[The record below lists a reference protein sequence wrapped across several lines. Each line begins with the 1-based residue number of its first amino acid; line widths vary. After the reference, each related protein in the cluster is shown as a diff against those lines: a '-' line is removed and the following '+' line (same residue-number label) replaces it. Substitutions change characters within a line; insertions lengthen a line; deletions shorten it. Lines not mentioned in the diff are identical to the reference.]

1 MFGEKPIVGQT
12 IIRIKKD
19 RIILPSFTH
28 VEPGDK
34 ISATFDAYQK
44 KIILLKEKELYE
56 RLSILHTK
64 IKQAYLEKRITYEE
78 YHKLERYFWG
88 ILPLHE
94 RTITSKLEYQ
104 LFNRKP
110 FAISEL
116 SRVQKLNLKDEVFA
130 VGVGTTLEL
139 YPSEEMYYEDLKKT
153 KKIK

>member
-19 RIILPSFTH
+19 RIILPSFTYA
-28 VEPGDK
+28 EPGDK

-44 KIILLKEKELYE
+44 KIILLQEKELYE
-56 RLSILHTK
+56 RLSILHKK
-64 IKQAYLEKRITYEE
+64 IQQAYLEKRIDYQERQ
-78 YHKLERYFWG
+78 KLERYFWG
-88 ILPLHE
+88 ILSLHE

-104 LFNRKP
+104 LFNRKSY
-110 FAISEL
+110 AISEL

-139 YPSEEMYYEDLKKT
+139 YPSEEIYYEEL
-153 KKIK
+153 KKIKK